1 MPKDPDWGYDE
12 SSIYTDGR
20 RTRSNPY
27 HHTQDGDITVVV
39 TQPVGVDPTDGQPKP
54 VENIRGGLSTV
65 DAGYSPENNTMIYYV
80 RDTDISTYPTKFVPG
95 STQKPK
101 KIVTF
106 DIGAVPGDLAQVTIF
121 LYQAATFPTKVTT
134 IYTYNEDVS
143 FYIDGGNAPDYDYNS
158 ANQNNIQP
166 N

>member
-1 MPKDPDWGYDE
+1 MPEPDWSYEE

-20 RTRSNPY
+20 RTKGNPH
-27 HHTQDGDITVVV
+27 HHTQDGEISVVV
-39 TQPVGVDPTDGQPKP
+39 TQPVGVDHQTGQPDP
-54 VENIRGGLSTV
+54 VESIRGGLSTS
-65 DAGYSPENNTMIYYV
+65 DSGYSPENNTLIYYV
-80 RDTDISTYPTKFVPG
+80 RDTDVSTYPAMFVPG

-121 LYQAATFPTKVTT
+121 LYQADPFPTKVTS
-134 IYTYNEDVS
+134 IYTYEEDVS
-143 FYIDGGNAPDYDYNS
+143 FYIDGGNMPAYDYNS